1 MIVARAI
8 KKKLKVF
15 RVWADRYDYDQYD
28 SFIIVGKDKESVLKQ
43 FETDKCGHL
52 YRGPVNNPIFGRSE
66 FCYFFEPNQGELHIE
81 EIDITTPALI
91 LGSYNAG

>member
-1 MIVARAI
+1 MM

-15 RVWADRYDYDQYD
+15 RVWADRHDHDQYD
-28 SFIIVGKDKESVLKQ
+28 SFIIVGKDEESVLKQ
-43 FETDKCGHL
+43 FETDKHGHL
-52 YRGPVNNPIFGRSE
+52 YKGPVNDSPFSKWSDYK
-66 FCYFFEPNQGELHIE
+66 YFFEPDQGELHIE

>member
-1 MIVARAI
+1 M

-28 SFIIVGKDKESVLKQ
+28 SFIIVGEDKESVLKQ
-43 FETDKCGHL
+43 FEADKYGYL
-52 YRGPVNNPIFGRSE
+52 YRGSVNELPTSKYGQFTK
-66 FCYFFEPNQGELHIE
+66 YFFEPDQGELHIE
-81 EIDITTPALI
+81 EIDLTTPALI

>member
-1 MIVARAI
+1 MM

-15 RVWADRYDYDQYD
+15 RVWADHYYFDQYD

-43 FETDKCGHL
+43 FETGKWGYL
-52 YRGPVNNPIFGRSE
+52 YRGPVNYSPSCWYRSE
-66 FCYFFEPNQGELHIE
+66 FAYFFEPNQGKLHIE

>member
-1 MIVARAI
+1 M
-8 KKKLKVF
+8 KKTLKVF
-15 RVWADRYDYDQYD
+15 RVWPDRYDYDQYD
-28 SFIIVGKDKESVLKQ
+28 SFIIIGEDKESVLKQ

-81 EIDITTPALI
+81 EIDLTAPALI
-91 LGSYNAG
+91 LGSFNAG